1 MIRHGGI
8 PSGEAAVIVQ
18 GGVEEVLASI
28 NEIIEVL
35 FLVR

>member
-18 GGVEEVLASI
+18 GGVEVLAPI